1 MKRFHLSTSDFN
13 ALWLLACPFTL
24 RCTFTIFTAFERVAE
39 ITEELAAATVAVSV
53 RAKDGTVLWGSQLTT
68 CYRLTNWVNARP
80 VLNDSELFDEL
91 TLIDE
96 SRKTLRLI
104 LELFYVDSI

>member
-13 ALWLLACPFTL
+13 ALWLLPCPFTL
-24 RCTFTIFTAFERVAE
+24 RCTFSVFTAFERVAKIAE
-39 ITEELAAATVAVSV
+39 KLATATVAVRV
-53 RAKDGTVLWGSQLTT
+53 RAKNRAVLWGSQLTT

-96 SRKTLRLI
+96 LRKTLRLI
-104 LELFYVDSI
+104 